1 MTVLTKME
9 NKHNFI
15 TPYRIWGLFFI
26 ICSILGFI
34 FVADELHH
42 FGEFI
47 GVACILA
54 AGIIMLFVESKI
66 KIFKRLAL
74 QWVSFGLLISIP
86 VGGILLDN
94 MLLGSG
100 IGLTSGIFLAYLFGK
115 HKVTKS
121 S

>member
-1 MTVLTKME
+1 MK
-9 NKHNFI
+9 NNFI
-15 TPYRIWGLFFI
+15 TPYRIFGLFFI
-26 ICSILGFI
+26 FCSILGFI

-47 GVACILA
+47 GVTCILV

-66 KIFKRLAL
+66 KIFKRLAI
-74 QWVSFGLLISIP
+74 QWVSFGFLISIP

-94 MLLGSG
+94 MLIGIG
-100 IGLTSGIFLAYLFGK
+100 IGLTLGIFLAYLFGK
-115 HKVTKS
+115 QKMTKS